1 MTYGIHRVERT
12 LIYYDIKI
20 YEIKAIRFISDNRGG
35 NRLSRSHHDTEIE
48 HICVAFIALKNCG
61 VLKIIFL
68 RLYSS
73 VD

>member
-48 HICVAFIALKNCG
+48 HICVAFIA
-61 VLKIIFL
+61 
-68 RLYSS
+68 
-73 VD
+73 